1 MDKRPVTFCQ
11 ECGDGSIQLA
21 YTSDEKATQL
31 SIETKLLMAE
41 QTLQQKIDAAFARYM
56 EMQTVW
62 WDAADGTNDINEH
75 TAHDEYLIAQKAYND
90 LEKQLKAIHR
100 EQNNLARIEHLVTD
114 LLGAA

>member
-21 YTSDEKATQL
+21 YTSDEKETQL

-41 QTLQQKIDAAFARYM
+41 QTLIQKIDAAFAKYM
-56 EMQTVW
+56 ATQDVW
-62 WDAADGTNDINEH
+62 FDTETDE
-75 TAHDEYLIAQKAYND
+75 AHDEYLIAQKAYND

-100 EQNNLARIEHLVTD
+100 EQNNLARMVHLVTD

>member
-41 QTLQQKIDAAFARYM
+41 QTLQQKIDAAFVKYM
-56 EMQTVW
+56 ATQDVW
-62 WDAADGTNDINEH
+62 FDTETDE
-75 TAHDEYLIAQKAYND
+75 AHDEYLIAQKSYND